1 MLAWYLAV
9 NKKVMF
15 LGSFVGIAI
24 RDIYIYMYYIF
35 SCVYI
40 YKVYATFDK
49 D

>member
-24 RDIYIYMYYIF
+24 RDIYVYIF